1 MPFDFIS
8 QVVAPAPDP
17 NLAPAGVSSRRNEG
31 ARWRL
36 VHRSRTST
44 GQANRASDEVELV
57 GEPKIQEAPPEV
69 IIRSLFTKET
79 LADYLRVSV
88 YTVQRLVQDG
98 VLTAIKVGSQV
109 RFHIDD
115 VDRFLDQCRTGRPD
129 ERSGPRGH

>member
-1 MPFDFIS
+1 M
-8 QVVAPAPDP
+8 APSADP
-17 NLAPAGVSSRRNEG
+17 NLAAAVVGLRRRNE
-31 ARWRL
+31 AATWRL
-36 VHRSRTST
+36 VHRSLTST
-44 GQANRASDEVELV
+44 GQVNRASDGVELV

-69 IIRSLFTKET
+69 VVRALFTKET

-109 RFHIDD
+109 RFHIDV

-129 ERSGPRGH
+129 ERSGRGRQ

>member
-1 MPFDFIS
+1 M
-8 QVVAPAPDP
+8 
-17 NLAPAGVSSRRNEG
+17 
-31 ARWRL
+31 
-36 VHRSRTST
+36 
-44 GQANRASDEVELV
+44 NRAPEEVELV
-57 GEPKIQEAPPEV
+57 GEPKVQEAPPEV
-69 IIRSLFTKET
+69 VVRALFTKET

-129 ERSGPRGH
+129 DRSGRRRH